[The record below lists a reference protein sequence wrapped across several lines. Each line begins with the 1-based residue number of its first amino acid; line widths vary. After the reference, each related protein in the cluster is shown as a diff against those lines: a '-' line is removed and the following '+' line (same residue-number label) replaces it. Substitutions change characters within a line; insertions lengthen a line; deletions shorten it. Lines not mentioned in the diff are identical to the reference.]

1 MSTCCRSSSR
11 RINPRG
17 LSRVSEVLALVVSG
31 TIFLLIPKCPACF
44 AAYAVLWVGVGPTL
58 SQAAALRVAMLVL
71 GVTLLGCFVASRLIR
86 LSTFWNP
93 CKPES
98 KP

>member
-1 MSTCCRSSSR
+1 MSACCRSSSR
-11 RINPRG
+11 RVSPQG
-17 LSRVSEVLALVVSG
+17 LSRVGEVLALVVSS
-31 TIFLLIPKCPACF
+31 TIFLLVPKCPACF
-44 AAYAVLWVGVGPTL
+44 AAYAVLWVGVGLTL

-71 GVTLLGCFVASRLIR
+71 GATLLACFVASRLIR
-86 LSTFWNP
+86 LSFFWNP

>member
-1 MSTCCRSSSR
+1 MSACCRSSSR

-17 LSRVSEVLALVVSG
+17 LSRVGEMLALVVSS
-31 TIFLLIPKCPACF
+31 TIFLLVPKCPACF
-44 AAYAVLWVGVGPTL
+44 AAYALLWVGVGLTL

-71 GVTLLGCFVASRLIR
+71 GATLLGCFVASRLFR
-86 LSTFWNP
+86 LSTFSNP

-98 KP
+98 KS